1 MPDPTDDLRASID
14 AAHAAA
20 ERLVQE
26 AAERARR
33 AEEASREQT
42 RDVPPRGWE
51 GPRSESETT
60 GVTPDLAV
68 IMDLLESVRGA
79 VPDELSVQLAEAL
92 RELLLALRA
101 LIDWYVERLEGIA
114 TRAPASDKDV
124 EDIPIS

>member
-1 MPDPTDDLRASID
+1 VPDSIDDLRSSID

-20 ERLVQE
+20 DRLVQE
-26 AAERARR
+26 ATQRARR

-51 GPRSESETT
+51 GPRSEGETA
-60 GVTPDLAV
+60 GVTPDLAA
-68 IMDLLESVRGA
+68 IMGLLESVRGA
-79 VPDELSVQLAEAL
+79 VPDELSTQLAEAL

-101 LIDWYVERLEGIA
+101 LIDWYVDRLEGLA
-114 TRAPASDKDV
+114 TGAPASDKDV